1 MISSIKFNQSNQVT
15 PSAIHAPSG
24 VALKAGGID
33 GMVAF
38 LFIGSILA
46 VTGQKPTTINTATL
60 PKLNTSNTPTNSS
73 TAPIITST
81 AIKSMISS
89 DAANVTHRTPVTP
102 LTIQPLSKPIKL
114 QKLNPSIF
122 AAFQK

>member
-1 MISSIKFNQSNQVT
+1 MISSIKVNQSTQVT
-15 PSAIHAPSG
+15 PSSIHAPSG
-24 VALKAGGID
+24 VALKAGVID
-33 GMVAF
+33 GTVAF
-38 LFIGSILA
+38 LVIGSILA

-60 PKLNTSNTPTNSS
+60 PKLNTSNTRTNSS

-81 AIKSMISS
+81 AIKSMISN
-89 DAANVTHRTPVTP
+89 DAAGVTYLTPIAP
-102 LTIQPLSKPIKL
+102 LSVQPLSKPITL